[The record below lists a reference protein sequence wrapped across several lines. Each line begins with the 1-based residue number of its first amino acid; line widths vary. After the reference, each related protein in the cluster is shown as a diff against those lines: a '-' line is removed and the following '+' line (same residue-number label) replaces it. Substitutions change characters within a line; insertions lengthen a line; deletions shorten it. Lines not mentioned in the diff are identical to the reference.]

1 MIEVRVPRLNSNDT
15 HYVVVEWVAEEGARV
30 AEGDPLVVVE
40 TSKATEEIAAEG
52 EGVVRRLLPEGA
64 EIEPGQTVAHL
75 LPGPEPLAGLEDLR
89 QDAAPGHQPQDEGVA
104 ITEPARALMASAGVS
119 EERVRALGVRLVRRA
134 DIERLAA
141 RPEAPEPPAPPYP
154 RHERVTLGRA
164 QRRTAEL
171 VAESHRTVPA
181 AFTALT
187 VEVDAALA
195 MARAATRSYRTLVG
209 LPELLVRAAGLLR
222 DRFPLFFAEAEPD
235 GVVRL
240 APAAHVG
247 VTFDTG
253 KGLAVPVVRD
263 AGTRSLAEVS
273 RDLMEFRRASM
284 GDGFRERDL
293 RDPSTV
299 VTLHTDPGVAFAV
312 PIVFPGHTSA
322 LSLPAVR
329 TELELDGDGA
339 PVARQVVN
347 LGVAY
352 DHRVL
357 NGRDAV
363 AFLVAARELLRSPEQ
378 LA

>member
-1 MIEVRVPRLNSNDT
+1 M
-15 HYVVVEWVAEEGARV
+15 
-30 AEGDPLVVVE
+30 
-40 TSKATEEIAAEG
+40 
-52 EGVVRRLLPEGA
+52 
-64 EIEPGQTVAHL
+64 
-75 LPGPEPLAGLEDLR
+75 
-89 QDAAPGHQPQDEGVA
+89 
-104 ITEPARALMASAGVS
+104 S

-141 RPEAPEPPAPPYP
+141 GPEAPEPPAPPYP
-154 RHERVTLGRA
+154 QHERVTLGRA

-171 VAESHRTVPA
+171 VSESHRTVPA

-195 MARAATRSYRTLVG
+195 MARTATRSYRTLVG

-273 RDLMEFRRASM
+273 KDLMEFRRASM

-312 PIVFPGHTSA
+312 PVVFPGHTSA
-322 LSLPAVR
+322 LSLAAVR
-329 TELELDGDGA
+329 TELELDGEGA

>member
-15 HYVVVEWVAEEGARV
+15 HYIVVEWVAEEGSRV

-75 LPGPEPLAGLEDLR
+75 LPGSESLAGLEDPR
-89 QDAAPGHQPQDEGVA
+89 QDVATGHRPQDDGVV

-141 RPEAPEPPAPPYP
+141 GPETPETPAPPYP
-154 RHERVTLGRA
+154 QHERVTLGRA

-195 MARAATRSYRTLVG
+195 MARTATRSYRTLVG

-273 RDLMEFRRASM
+273 KDLMEYRRASM

-312 PIVFPGHTSA
+312 PVIFPGHTSA

-329 TELELDGDGA
+329 TELELDGEGA